1 MNHKIILASLLLVGS
16 AKAESGMPYNLD
28 TLEMPL
34 MGTGTSSCS
43 PHIIPCDSGLKVSF
57 ACASVKNPCDQADP
71 IEKVREVN
79 PAMAEALEKNYREES
94 GEKINP
100 SEPSLTSFFEEQ
112 PQNPDKL

>member
-34 MGTGTSSCS
+34 MGTGTSCS
-43 PHIIPCDSGLKVSF
+43 PHIISCDSGLKVSF

-71 IEKVREVN
+71 IEMVRELN
-79 PAMAEALEKNYREES
+79 PAMAEALEKNYKEES

-100 SEPSLTSFFEEQ
+100 SEQSLTSSLEEQ
-112 PQNPDKL
+112 PQNPDNL